1 MWKDLSNIFFEILH
15 SRFQHSPRNSYT
27 GIITIYQRRNKMAS
41 YPIWNK
47 VTACIYKGQKSYG
60 VKQTGD
66 VSVYV
71 GSSAKNSHHFLNHS
85 TTMRERTNGDREF
98 RFYVDGVLIK
108 RVLLPKGGV
117 DLVKLKNVPNDLQTG
132 KILYRD
138 DIHLI
143 DDPEA

>member
-1 MWKDLSNIFFEILH
+1 
-15 SRFQHSPRNSYT
+15 
-27 GIITIYQRRNKMAS
+27 MAS

-66 VSVYV
+66 VSVNV

-143 DDPEA
+143 DDPDPEA

>member
-1 MWKDLSNIFFEILH
+1 
-15 SRFQHSPRNSYT
+15 
-27 GIITIYQRRNKMAS
+27 MAS

-47 VTACIYKGQKSYG
+47 VTACIYKGAKSYG
-60 VKQTGD
+60 VKNTGD

-71 GSSAKNSHHFLNHS
+71 GSSARNSHHFLNHT

-117 DLVKLKNVPNDLQTG
+117 DLVKLKNVPEDLTTG
-132 KILYRD
+132 KIIHKD
-138 DIHLI
+138 DITLI
-143 DDPEA
+143 DDQEPEA

>member
-1 MWKDLSNIFFEILH
+1 
-15 SRFQHSPRNSYT
+15 
-27 GIITIYQRRNKMAS
+27 
-41 YPIWNK
+41 
-47 VTACIYKGQKSYG
+47 
-60 VKQTGD
+60 
-66 VSVYV
+66 
-71 GSSAKNSHHFLNHS
+71 
-85 TTMRERTNGDREF
+85 MRERTNGDREF

-143 DDPEA
+143 DDPDPEA